1 MSSLNKKQVIHIA
14 EISNLKLTDSE
25 IDKFTPQ
32 LSKVVEYVDMLN
44 EVDTKDTKPTY
55 QVVGL
60 NNIFHEDS
68 IDAINTLNQDKALSN
83 TNSVHNGF
91 FKVKAIL
98 EGRTDK
104 RSSDVVSK

>member
-1 MSSLNKKQVIHIA
+1 MSLSKKQVVHIS
-14 EISNLKLTDSE
+14 EISNIALTDSE
-25 IDKFTPQ
+25 IDRFVPQ
-32 LSKVVEYVDMLN
+32 LSKVVEYIDMLN

-60 NNIFHEDS
+60 NNIFHPDD
-68 IDAINTLNQDKALSN
+68 IDVTNMLSNDKALSN
-83 TNSVHNGF
+83 TNSTHNGL

-104 RSSDVVSK
+104 RS

>member
-1 MSSLNKKQVIHIA
+1 MSSLNKKQVIHVS
-14 EISNLKLTDSE
+14 EISNLTLTDSE

-32 LSKVVEYVDMLN
+32 LSKIVEYVDMLN

-55 QVVGL
+55 QIVGL

-68 IDAINTLNQDKALSN
+68 IDAINILSQDKALLN
-83 TNSVHNGF
+83 TDRVHNGL

-98 EGRTDK
+98 NERTDK
-104 RSSDVVSK
+104 

>member
-1 MSSLNKKQVIHIA
+1 MSSLNKKQVIHVS
-14 EISNLKLTDSE
+14 EISNLTLTDSE

-32 LSKVVEYVDMLN
+32 LSKIVEYVDMLN

-55 QVVGL
+55 QIVGL

-68 IDAINTLNQDKALSN
+68 IDAVNTLSQDKALLN
-83 TNSVHNGF
+83 TDRVHNGL

-98 EGRTDK
+98 NERTDK
-104 RSSDVVSK
+104 

>member
-1 MSSLNKKQVIHIA
+1 MKTQKLSTNDIKHIA
-14 EISNLKLTDSE
+14 SLSNLNLSDEEVT
-25 IDKFTPQ
+25 KFSPQ
-32 LSKVVEYVDMLN
+32 LSKIVEYVDMLN

-68 IDAINTLNQDKALSN
+68 IDAVNTLSQDKALLN
-83 TNSVHNGF
+83 TDRVHNGL

-98 EGRTDK
+98 NERTDK
-104 RSSDVVSK
+104 